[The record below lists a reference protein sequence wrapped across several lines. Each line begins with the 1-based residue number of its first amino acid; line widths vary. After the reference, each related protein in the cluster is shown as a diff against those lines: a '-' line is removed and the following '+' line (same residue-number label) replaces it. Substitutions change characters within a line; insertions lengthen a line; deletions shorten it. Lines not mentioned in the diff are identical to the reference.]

1 MRVISIGEAAAAVRG
16 RRLDLDLS
24 QDQLARRAGMSRKWV
39 YEFEAGKPKA
49 EFGHVLRVFEAL
61 GLHLDLSKEP
71 THDGPASAIDLDALL
86 EEHRRG

>member
-1 MRVISIGEAAAAVRG
+1 MRVISIGDAAAAVRG

-39 YEFEAGKPKA
+39 YEFEAGKPRA

-61 GLHLDLSKEP
+61 GLHLDLSKDRA
-71 THDGPASAIDLDALL
+71 HDESAPAMDLDALL
-86 EEHRRG
+86 EEQRRG